1 MQKVRVNRY
10 TQPNFITLIENIDK
24 NGFNNDFTI
33 LIYIIIL
40 INVLQFDKSMLYH
53 YKNHMISLK
62 HHFQ

>member
-40 INVLQFDKSMLYH
+40 INVLQFDKSTLYH
-53 YKNHMISLK
+53 YKNHMKS
-62 HHFQ
+62 